1 MYKASIGTEPGGLSQ
16 KTVCR
21 FYFIKYVIL
30 LTIFPK
36 NSRRKRQSEKKKKK
50 HKK

>member
-1 MYKASIGTEPGGLSQ
+1 MYKAGIGTEPGGLSQ

-36 NSRRKRQSEKKKKK
+36 NSRRKRQSEKKKNKT
-50 HKK
+50 